1 MKPTGIIQSVSGVVK
16 AVALDGTERILNVGD
31 VVELNEQVITGA
43 SGAVVIALSDGTTMK
58 IGHDETV
65 TLNADTSPT
74 EAQSDVAEIQAAL
87 QTDPNFDPSELPATA
102 AGNPAAGGAGN
113 SGSSFVEVDYDKS
126 EAEVTSGFETKGIE
140 QQFNEGSEG
149 DGIIDSVPTA
159 GTITVMLD
167 EDDLA
172 VAEFDDAHYEV
183 LELAF
188 ETATGLDAQ
197 RASSEGAN
205 DEALGDDLTPPSPT
219 VLSGALVADFGA
231 DGPGDIVFNLAGTQP
246 TGLSSAGE
254 ALQYHVSADGH
265 SLIAYILTE
274 EAIDGDGPVSTVAE
288 IIFSAEITD
297 VDAGLFR
304 VELYGPLDHPD
315 GSTEDNLL
323 IDLGFT
329 ISDVDGDTASGV
341 LRLDIDDD
349 SPVIETMEEHFD
361 GFTGEIDSDEIESLS
376 TARVDEDDIDPEGN
390 GDNQAGDDDGFP
402 GAILPI
408 NFGADGPAA
417 DNAVVLNAEGI
428 VDQNGNALTSN
439 GVELE
444 YTWDSVTDSLTGRA
458 NGEEVMT
465 LSVGMIDDADE
476 EFVVLYVDLYGNLD
490 HPDGSTEDNLIIDVS
505 YTATDSDGDSVV
517 GSFNV
522 DIDDDSP
529 VIITPENSS
538 VDEEGLDGNLGNS
551 YEDGGDLAGEEV
563 TASGSLGIQWGADD
577 NNDGGSFDRS
587 ATFDDQDAPEGL
599 SSNGLAISYLIS
611 EDGLTLTG
619 YTGDD
624 ASVEASWVFTVALSD
639 LESGSYS
646 FELLGNLDHGVA
658 NTEDD
663 IDLSFAFTATDSDGD
678 TASSS
683 FTVTVDDDSPVIIT
697 PENSRVDE
705 EGLDGNAGDSYGA
718 DGSSGVAVQGA
729 ILDAGEGYT
738 TVDNWTFHHNG
749 GALTIDVLSE
759 LLGGDLDDSGAVEGV
774 DLVMYLFRTSN
785 QDEFIAESDDESGS
799 DPKIEL
805 EDLPAGDYVLAI
817 SDWPFVSSEAFDAT
831 QESSSDFF
839 GDGNF
844 GPYQITFDTEI
855 ELTGMPVNGSLIDG
869 DLASGIADDLAGE
882 EVTASGSLGI
892 QWGADDNNDGGS
904 FDRSATFDDQDA
916 PEGLSSNG
924 LAISYLIS
932 EDGLTLTGY
941 TGDDASVEASWVFT
955 VALSDLESGSYSFEL
970 LGNLDHGVANTEDD
984 IDLSFAFTATD
995 SDGDTASSSFTVT
1008 VDDDAAILVSAT
1020 DDLLADEDSLE
1031 NANNDDG
1038 REGEVT
1044 AATVLTGNLADNFNF
1059 GADGAAAQAI
1069 YSVNGELADEG
1080 DITIT
1085 GMNYELVIDA
1095 ASGDYTFTLTDN
1107 ILDSVEGGDVENLVD
1122 DAIQAVLE
1130 VVVEDADGDRIEG
1143 TVSLNVDVQDDIP
1156 VIILGESKDSAA
1168 EFTIDNHDE
1177 VSSAGYHNS
1186 YGYYVRT
1193 LDADGN
1199 VLSGEPT
1206 VGVIIENDAHAEHG
1220 GFAEPVTVTGYSQ
1233 EQIGYFIIP
1242 NGGGLNSG
1250 LDGGEVVSF
1259 AEVGGQWQ
1267 AFAADESAIMGA
1279 GSAVLFDVSAL
1290 NSDGKDH
1297 MQGDELVGD
1306 QNWEDLQI
1314 PGDDGDYNDLY
1325 VNVEW
1330 TGVTV
1335 SGDVVEEVS
1344 FGADGEGSIDF
1355 SLDEGDI
1362 NIEGVLESNGH
1373 EVMFKAVDSTD
1384 DGHNDQIIG
1393 YTAEDG
1399 DVLIIDHVLEGAYEV
1414 SILGPIDDVE
1424 GETHTDV
1431 DITAHVA
1438 VTDGDGDMAYAD
1450 LAIHIDIDMHQVLET
1465 PALEP

>member
-1 MKPTGIIQSVSGVVK
+1 DASV
-16 AVALDGTERILNVGD
+16 E
-31 VVELNEQVITGA
+31 A
-43 SGAVVIALSDGTTMK
+43 SWVFTVALSDL
-58 IGHDETV
+58 E
-65 TLNADTSPT
+65 
-74 EAQSDVAEIQAAL
+74 
-87 QTDPNFDPSELPATA
+87 
-102 AGNPAAGGAGN
+102 
-113 SGSSFVEVDYDKS
+113 SGSYSF
-126 EAEVTSGFETKGIE
+126 
-140 QQFNEGSEG
+140 
-149 DGIIDSVPTA
+149 
-159 GTITVMLD
+159 
-167 EDDLA
+167 
-172 VAEFDDAHYEV
+172 
-183 LELAF
+183 EL
-188 ETATGLDAQ
+188 
-197 RASSEGAN
+197 
-205 DEALGDDLTPPSPT
+205 LG
-219 VLSGALVADFGA
+219 
-231 DGPGDIVFNLAGTQP
+231 N
-246 TGLSSAGE
+246 
-254 ALQYHVSADGH
+254 
-265 SLIAYILTE
+265 
-274 EAIDGDGPVSTVAE
+274 
-288 IIFSAEITD
+288 
-297 VDAGLFR
+297 
-304 VELYGPLDHPD
+304 LDH
-315 GSTEDNLL
+315 
-323 IDLGFT
+323 
-329 ISDVDGDTASGV
+329 GV
-341 LRLDIDDD
+341 AN
-349 SPVIETMEEHFD
+349 T
-361 GFTGEIDSDEIESLS
+361 
-376 TARVDEDDIDPEGN
+376 EDDID
-390 GDNQAGDDDGFP
+390 
-402 GAILPI
+402 
-408 NFGADGPAA
+408 
-417 DNAVVLNAEGI
+417 
-428 VDQNGNALTSN
+428 
-439 GVELE
+439 
-444 YTWDSVTDSLTGRA
+444 
-458 NGEEVMT
+458 
-465 LSVGMIDDADE
+465 LSFA
-476 EFVVLYVDLYGNLD
+476 F
-490 HPDGSTEDNLIIDVS
+490 
-505 YTATDSDGDSVV
+505 TATDSDGDTASS
-517 GSFNV
+517 SFTV
-522 DIDDDSP
+522 TVDDDSP
-529 VIITPENSS
+529 VIITPENSR
-538 VDEEGLDGNLGNS
+538 VDEEGLDGNTGDS
-551 YEDGGDLAGEEV
+551 YETDHSTSASVLLIPELEESSLTPALSDDAKDTIRSFVENGGNLVINGSRDDWDESLINDLFGFSITAGSRETGDVPTFTQTANVIGTDFESAPFTINNPNATYSWDVSSLPESATVMYLDGSNAAVVVIPVAEGQITFLAYDWYNAGPVGDQDGGWLEVLDVVVSQGSDEPADVAVFDNGSYVDTSGGSGAESDNIQATLAEQGHNVTTFTGIEASDFLAVLASGIAGDLAGEEV

-683 FTVTVDDDSPVIIT
+683 FT
-697 PENSRVDE
+697 
-705 EGLDGNAGDSYGA
+705 L
-718 DGSSGVAVQGA
+718 
-729 ILDAGEGYT
+729 
-738 TVDNWTFHHNG
+738 
-749 GALTIDVLSE
+749 
-759 LLGGDLDDSGAVEGV
+759 
-774 DLVMYLFRTSN
+774 
-785 QDEFIAESDDESGS
+785 
-799 DPKIEL
+799 
-805 EDLPAGDYVLAI
+805 
-817 SDWPFVSSEAFDAT
+817 
-831 QESSSDFF
+831 
-839 GDGNF
+839 
-844 GPYQITFDTEI
+844 
-855 ELTGMPVNGSLIDG
+855 
-869 DLASGIADDLAGE
+869 
-882 EVTASGSLGI
+882 
-892 QWGADDNNDGGS
+892 
-904 FDRSATFDDQDA
+904 
-916 PEGLSSNG
+916 
-924 LAISYLIS
+924 
-932 EDGLTLTGY
+932 
-941 TGDDASVEASWVFT
+941 
-955 VALSDLESGSYSFEL
+955 
-970 LGNLDHGVANTEDD
+970 
-984 IDLSFAFTATD
+984 
-995 SDGDTASSSFTVT
+995 T
-1008 VDDDAAILVSAT
+1008 VDDDAAILVSATDDLLADEDSLENANEDAERAGEVTAATVLTGNLADNFNFGADGAAAQAIYSVNGELADEGDIIITGMNYELVINAASGDYTFTLTDNILDSVEDGDVENLVDDAIQAVLEVVVEDADGDRIEGTVTLNVDVQDDIPVLVSAT

-1143 TVSLNVDVQDDIP
+1143 TVTLNVDVQDDIP
-1156 VIILGESKDSAA
+1156 VIILGESTDSAA

-1267 AFAADESAIMGA
+1267 AFTADGSAIMGA

-1424 GETHTDV
+1424 GETHADV

-1450 LAIHIDIDMHQVLET
+1450 LAIHIDIDMHQVLAT
-1465 PALEP
+1465 PAALD

>member
-87 QTDPNFDPSELPATA
+87 QTDPNFDPSDLPATA

-113 SGSSFVEVDYDKS
+113 SGSSFVEVEHLEP

-140 QQFNEGSEG
+140 QQFNEGSED

-683 FTVTVDDDSPVIIT
+683 FT
-697 PENSRVDE
+697 
-705 EGLDGNAGDSYGA
+705 L
-718 DGSSGVAVQGA
+718 
-729 ILDAGEGYT
+729 
-738 TVDNWTFHHNG
+738 
-749 GALTIDVLSE
+749 
-759 LLGGDLDDSGAVEGV
+759 
-774 DLVMYLFRTSN
+774 
-785 QDEFIAESDDESGS
+785 
-799 DPKIEL
+799 
-805 EDLPAGDYVLAI
+805 
-817 SDWPFVSSEAFDAT
+817 
-831 QESSSDFF
+831 
-839 GDGNF
+839 
-844 GPYQITFDTEI
+844 
-855 ELTGMPVNGSLIDG
+855 
-869 DLASGIADDLAGE
+869 
-882 EVTASGSLGI
+882 
-892 QWGADDNNDGGS
+892 
-904 FDRSATFDDQDA
+904 
-916 PEGLSSNG
+916 
-924 LAISYLIS
+924 
-932 EDGLTLTGY
+932 
-941 TGDDASVEASWVFT
+941 
-955 VALSDLESGSYSFEL
+955 
-970 LGNLDHGVANTEDD
+970 
-984 IDLSFAFTATD
+984 
-995 SDGDTASSSFTVT
+995 T

-1031 NANNDDG
+1031 NANEDAE
-1038 REGEVT
+1038 RAGEVT

-1143 TVSLNVDVQDDIP
+1143 TVTLNVDVQDDIP
-1156 VIILGESKDSAA
+1156 VIILGESTDSAA

-1267 AFAADESAIMGA
+1267 AFTADGSAIMGA

-1424 GETHTDV
+1424 GETHADV

-1450 LAIHIDIDMHQVLET
+1450 LAIHIDIDMHQVLAT
-1465 PALEP
+1465 PAALD

>member
-74 EAQSDVAEIQAAL
+74 EAQSDVSEIQAAL
-87 QTDPNFDPSELPATA
+87 QTDPNFDPSDLPATA

-113 SGSSFVEVDYDKS
+113 SGSSFVEVEHLEP

-683 FTVTVDDDSPVIIT
+683 FT
-697 PENSRVDE
+697 
-705 EGLDGNAGDSYGA
+705 L
-718 DGSSGVAVQGA
+718 
-729 ILDAGEGYT
+729 
-738 TVDNWTFHHNG
+738 
-749 GALTIDVLSE
+749 
-759 LLGGDLDDSGAVEGV
+759 
-774 DLVMYLFRTSN
+774 
-785 QDEFIAESDDESGS
+785 
-799 DPKIEL
+799 
-805 EDLPAGDYVLAI
+805 
-817 SDWPFVSSEAFDAT
+817 
-831 QESSSDFF
+831 
-839 GDGNF
+839 
-844 GPYQITFDTEI
+844 
-855 ELTGMPVNGSLIDG
+855 
-869 DLASGIADDLAGE
+869 
-882 EVTASGSLGI
+882 
-892 QWGADDNNDGGS
+892 
-904 FDRSATFDDQDA
+904 
-916 PEGLSSNG
+916 
-924 LAISYLIS
+924 
-932 EDGLTLTGY
+932 
-941 TGDDASVEASWVFT
+941 
-955 VALSDLESGSYSFEL
+955 
-970 LGNLDHGVANTEDD
+970 
-984 IDLSFAFTATD
+984 
-995 SDGDTASSSFTVT
+995 T
-1008 VDDDAAILVSAT
+1008 VDDDAAILVSATDDLLADEDSLENANEDAERAGEVTAATVLTGNLADNFNFGADGAAAQAIYSVNGELADEGDIIITGMNYELVINAASGDYTFTLTDNILDSVEDGDVENLVDDAIQAVLEVVVEDADGDRIEGTVTLNVDVQDDIPVLVSAT

-1143 TVSLNVDVQDDIP
+1143 TVTLNVDVQDDIP
-1156 VIILGESKDSAA
+1156 VIILGESTDSAA

-1267 AFAADESAIMGA
+1267 AFTADGSAIMGA

-1424 GETHTDV
+1424 GETHADV

-1450 LAIHIDIDMHQVLET
+1450 LAIHIDIDMHQVLAT
-1465 PALEP
+1465 PAALD